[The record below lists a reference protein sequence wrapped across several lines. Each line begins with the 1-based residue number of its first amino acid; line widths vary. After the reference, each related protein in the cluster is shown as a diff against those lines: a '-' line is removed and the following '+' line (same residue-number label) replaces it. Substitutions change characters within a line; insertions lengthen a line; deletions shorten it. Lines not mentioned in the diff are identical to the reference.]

1 MMITRFSAILA
12 GMAVVLPFIAL
23 GAPGRS
29 PSPSSARGL
38 LVVDNK
44 GNNTLA
50 IIDPAAGKEVARV
63 TETEFTAHEVAV
75 SPDGKTAYVPIYGNS
90 GVGKPGTDGR
100 TIDVVDL
107 ASRKVVSTINLDRP
121 LRPHCAHFS
130 PTDGLLYVSTEL
142 ADAVTIIDPKT
153 NKVVGSIPTGQRES
167 HMLAFSHDGRRIYTA
182 NVGPGTVSVLDVAG
196 RKTLD
201 VIPISKETQR
211 ISVSMDDRYAFTS
224 DQTSPRL
231 AVIDTASHRV
241 AHWVELPGIGYGTAP
256 TPDGRYLVVAVINKN
271 QVAAVD
277 LKTWKVVHTI
287 DVPAAP
293 QEVLVRPDGG
303 VAFVSCDHSKQIAVI
318 NLHTWKVQKKIEA
331 GPGCDGMAWAAHL

>member
-1 MMITRFSAILA
+1 MMITRFSSILV
-12 GMAVVLPFIAL
+12 GMAVVLPFIAV
-23 GAPGRS
+23 GTPGRS
-29 PSPSSARGL
+29 PSRSSARGL

-44 GNNTLA
+44 GNNTIG
-50 IIDPAAGKEVARV
+50 IIDPAAGKEIAMV
-63 TETEFTAHEVAV
+63 TETGFTAHEVAV
-75 SPDGKTAYVPIYGNS
+75 TPDGTTAYVPIYGNS

-107 ASRKVVSTINLDRP
+107 VNRKVASTITLDRP

-167 HMLAFSHDGRRIYTA
+167 HMLAFSHDGQRIYTA
-182 NVGPGTVSVLDVAG
+182 NVGPGTVSVLDVPG
-196 RKTLD
+196 RKTLA

-231 AVIDTASHRV
+231 AVIDTASRKV
-241 AHWVELPGIGYGTAP
+241 AHWVDLPGTGYGTAP
-256 TPDGRYLVVAVINKN
+256 TPDDRYLIVAIINKN

-318 NLHTWKVQKKIEA
+318 NLHTWKVEKKIEA
-331 GPGCDGMAWAAHL
+331 GPGCDGMAWAAHP

>member
-1 MMITRFSAILA
+1 MMITRVSSILV
-12 GMAVVLPFIAL
+12 GVAVVLPFIAFAASG
-23 GAPGRS
+23 GAPSR
-29 PSPSSARGL
+29 SSARGL

-44 GNNTLA
+44 GSNT
-50 IIDPAAGKEVARV
+50 IGIVDPVAGKEIATV
-63 TETEFTAHEVAV
+63 TETGFTAHEVAV
-75 SPDGKTAYVPIYGNS
+75 SPDGKTAYAPIYGNS

-100 TIDVVDL
+100 AIDVIDL

-121 LRPHCAHFS
+121 MRPHCAQFS

-142 ADAVTIIDPKT
+142 ADTVTIIDPKT

-182 NVGPGTVSVLDVAG
+182 NVGPGTVSVLDVAA
-196 RKTLD
+196 RKTLGI
-201 VIPISKETQR
+201 IPISKETQR
-211 ISVSMDDRYAFTS
+211 IAVSTDDRYAFTS

-231 AVIDTASHRV
+231 AVIDTATNKV

-256 TPDGRYLVVAVINKN
+256 TPDGRYLVLAVINKN

-303 VAFVSCDHSKQIAVI
+303 VAFVSCDHSRQIAVI
-318 NLHTWKVQKKIEA
+318 NLHTWKVEKKIDA
-331 GPGCDGMAWAAHL
+331 GPVCDGMAWVKHP

>member
-1 MMITRFSAILA
+1 MMVTRLSTILL
-12 GMAVVLPFIAL
+12 GVAVVLPFIAFSVS
-23 GAPGRS
+23 GS
-29 PSPSSARGL
+29 YPSRSSARGL

-44 GNNTLA
+44 GNNT
-50 IIDPAAGKEVARV
+50 IGIVDPAAGKEIGTV
-63 TETEFTAHEVAV
+63 TETGFTAHEVAV
-75 SPDGKTAYVPIYGNS
+75 SPDGKTAYAPIYGNS

-100 TIDVVDL
+100 TIDVIDL
-107 ASRKVVSTINLDRP
+107 ASQKVVSTINLNRP
-121 LRPHCAHFS
+121 MRPHCAHFS
-130 PTDGLLYVSTEL
+130 PTDGLLYISTEL
-142 ADAVTIIDPKT
+142 ADTVTIIDPKT
-153 NKVVGSIPTGQRES
+153 NGVVGSIPTGQRES

-182 NVGPGTVSVLDVAG
+182 NVGPGTVSVLDVPA
-196 RKTLD
+196 RKTLAI
-201 VIPISKETQR
+201 IPISKETQR
-211 ISVSMDDRYAFTS
+211 IAVSTDDRYAFTS

-231 AVIDTASHRV
+231 AVIDTASNKV

-277 LKTWKVVHTI
+277 LKTWKVVHTV

-318 NLHTWKVQKKIEA
+318 NLHTWKVEKKIDA
-331 GPGCDGMAWAAHL
+331 GPGCDGLAWVAHP

>member
-1 MMITRFSAILA
+1 MMITRVSTIIVGVA
-12 GMAVVLPFIAL
+12 MVLPFIAF
-23 GAPGRS
+23 GVSGSSSSR
-29 PSPSSARGL
+29 SSARGL

-44 GNNTLA
+44 GNNT
-50 IIDPAAGKEVARV
+50 IGIVDPMAGKEIGTV
-63 TETEFTAHEVAV
+63 TETGFTAHEVAV
-75 SPDGKTAYVPIYGNS
+75 SPDGKTAYAPIYGNS

-100 TIDVVDL
+100 TIDVIDL
-107 ASRKVVSTINLDRP
+107 ASHKVVSTINLNRP
-121 LRPHCAHFS
+121 MRPHCAHFS

-142 ADAVTIIDPKT
+142 ADTVTIIDPKT

-182 NVGPGTVSVLDVAG
+182 NVGPGTVSVLDAAA
-196 RKTLD
+196 RKTLAT
-201 VIPISKETQR
+201 IPISKETQR
-211 ISVSMDDRYAFTS
+211 IAVSTDDRYAFTS

-231 AVIDTASHRV
+231 AVIDTATNKV

-256 TPDGRYLVVAVINKN
+256 TPDNRYLVVAVINKN

-277 LKTWKVVHTI
+277 LKTWKVVHTV

-303 VAFVSCDHSKQIAVI
+303 VAFVSCDHSKQVAVI
-318 NLHTWKVQKKIEA
+318 NLHTWKVEKKIDA
-331 GPGCDGMAWAAHL
+331 GPGCDGMAWAAHP